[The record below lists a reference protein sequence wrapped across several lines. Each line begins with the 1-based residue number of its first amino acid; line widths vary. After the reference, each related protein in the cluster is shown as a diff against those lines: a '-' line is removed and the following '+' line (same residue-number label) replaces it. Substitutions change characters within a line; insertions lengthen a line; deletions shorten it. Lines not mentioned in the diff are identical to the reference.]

1 VRFPSRTA
9 HRRRLPALVFVA
21 AFLAAAFLTAPPLAA
36 YRRHLNQDDVRDAYF
51 FGQVHDLRVAHFF
64 DSYEKHVPLPAKPPG
79 PYVTAIGVRTPYSAA
94 VLRSYLR
101 GNSYTAQRAWKDF
114 SARANLLEVVV
125 WVQYL
130 IAAPRTEPLRHL
142 FTVKLISED
151 HVVSYQATAIYPR
164 CYGDGDSGGALCGA
178 EMHFDYD
185 VDQVSSA
192 PVRIEVTDRDDRTV
206 SAEFDLASLR

>member
-1 VRFPSRTA
+1 MRFPFRTK
-9 HRRRLPALVFVA
+9 HRRALPALVFVA
-21 AFLAAAFLTAPPLAA
+21 AFLPTAFLTAPPLAA
-36 YRRHLNQDDVRDAYF
+36 YRHHLSQDDVRDAYL

-64 DSYEKHVPLPAKPPG
+64 DSYEKPVPVPATPREA
-79 PYVTAIGVRTPYSAA
+79 YVTAIGVRTPYAAA

-101 GNSYTAQRAWKDF
+101 GNSYTSQRAWKDF
-114 SARANLLEVVV
+114 SARAALLEVVV

-130 IAAPRTEPLRHL
+130 IAAPRPAPLRL

-151 HVVSYQATAIYPR
+151 HVVSYQATAVYPR
-164 CYGDGDSGGALCGA
+164 CIGDDGGVTSCGV
-178 EMHFDYD
+178 EMRFDYD

-206 SAEFDLASLR
+206 SAEFDLSSLR

>member
-1 VRFPSRTA
+1 MRFPFRTKY
-9 HRRRLPALVFVA
+9 RRALPALVFLAGFLPA
-21 AFLAAAFLTAPPLAA
+21 ALLTAPPLAA
-36 YRRHLNQDDVRDAYF
+36 YRRHLSQDDVRDAYF

-64 DSYEKHVPLPAKPPG
+64 DSYEKPVPVPATPRG
-79 PYVTAIGVRTPYSAA
+79 AYVTAIGVRTPYAAA

-101 GNSYTAQRAWKDF
+101 GNSYTSQRAWNDF
-114 SARANLLEVVV
+114 SARAALLEAVV
-125 WVQYL
+125 WVQYPIL
-130 IAAPRTEPLRHL
+130 APRPAPLRL

-151 HVVSYQATAIYPR
+151 HVVSYQATAVYPR
-164 CYGDGDSGGALCGA
+164 CFGEGDGGGTFCGA